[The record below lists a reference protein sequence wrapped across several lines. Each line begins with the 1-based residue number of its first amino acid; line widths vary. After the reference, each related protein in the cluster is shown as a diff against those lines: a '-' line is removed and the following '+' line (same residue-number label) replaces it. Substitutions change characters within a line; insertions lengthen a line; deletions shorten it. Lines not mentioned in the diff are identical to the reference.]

1 MSFVEVV
8 GSVSGP
14 SGRIGFLGADDS
26 LSDSEPATRN
36 WERERKAVVERE
48 RN

>member
-1 MSFVEVV
+1 MSFLEVV

-36 WERERKAVVERE
+36 ERERKAVVERE